1 MEELILVNNKFGWRK
16 DGRYTILDLGTMPNA
31 IVVKKAEVGYLY
43 CISLRGYFS
52 FPDDYYKL
60 RFETEN
66 EAIEFAC
73 KYMARWIEELN
84 NHLVNNNNSK

>member
-16 DGRYTILDLGTMPNA
+16 DGRYTILDLGTMPTA
-31 IVVKKAEVGYLY
+31 IVVKQAELGSLY

-52 FPDDYYKL
+52 FPDDYYNL

-73 KYMARWIEELN
+73 KYMTRWIEELN
-84 NHLVNNNNSK
+84 NHLVNNNSK